1 MDIINTKKKGRGSN
15 KKNIRVQRSHLGK
28 NHFKKQQIN

>member
-1 MDIINTKKKGRGSN
+1 MDIINTKKKGEALI